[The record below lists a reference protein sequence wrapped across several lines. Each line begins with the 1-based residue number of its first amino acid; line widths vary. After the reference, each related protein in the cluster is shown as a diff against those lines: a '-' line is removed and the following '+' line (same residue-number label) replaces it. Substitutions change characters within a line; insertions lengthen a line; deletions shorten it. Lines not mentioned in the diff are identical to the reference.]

1 MSPGQ
6 MLPGQMLLRQLKSV
20 QHSPMNLRLKFSQ
33 NRVSNSW
40 DIADIEFV
48 WGGVEFTVIFMSNLQ
63 LQLRL
68 FCSWVW
74 VLTKILA
81 QKRCQ
86 YNKMF
91 DQKKIMFIKSFVPQK
106 FWLQK
111 KFWSKNILPIKML
124 PIKKLPQKILSKKV
138 LPKKGGLKSVAQ
150 KVSSTLSQ

>member
-1 MSPGQ
+1 MSPWQLESAQDGPRN
-6 MLPGQMLLRQLKSV
+6 LP
-20 QHSPMNLRLKFSQ
+20 LKFGQ

-48 WGGVEFTVIFMSNLQ
+48 WGGWGGVEFTVIFMSNLQ

-150 KVSSTLSQ
+150 KLSSTLSQ

>member
-1 MSPGQ
+1 MSSWQLESAQDGPRN
-6 MLPGQMLLRQLKSV
+6 LP
-20 QHSPMNLRLKFSQ
+20 LKFGQ

-48 WGGVEFTVIFMSNLQ
+48 WGGWGGVEFTVIFMSNLQ

-124 PIKKLPQKILSKKV
+124 PKINLPQKILSKKV